1 MIEHRQ
7 DAEQVKILKSYRKF
21 DRRDWPIEAM
31 LNAFYLSLVLHL
43 SLSEVSAVQLGGN
56 PTLMRVCD
64 FPLEP
69 YINSWVS
76 RDEGGNLV
84 GCRGVPMLRQ
94 LCR

>member
-1 MIEHRQ
+1 MIKHGQ
-7 DAEQVKILKSYRKF
+7 DEERVKILKSYRKF
-21 DRRDWPIEAM
+21 DRKDWPVKEM
-31 LNAFYLSLVLHL
+31 LNAFYLGLLHL
-43 SLSEVSAVQLGGN
+43 SLSEVSAVQFGDN

-84 GCRGVPMLRQ
+84 GCRGVPM
-94 LCR
+94 

>member
-1 MIEHRQ
+1 MKHRR
-7 DAEQVKILKSYRKF
+7 EEELVKILKSYRKF
-21 DRRDWPIEAM
+21 DRRDWPVEAM
-31 LNAFYLSLVLHL
+31 LSAFYLGLALHQ
-43 SLSEVSAVQLGGN
+43 SLSEVSAVQFGGN

-64 FPLEP
+64 FPREP

-84 GCRGVPMLRQ
+84 GCRGVPMLYQ